1 MFIRMINSFCYSIA
15 TTAVVYAIVTV
26 VSGYVPMLPEYM
38 AKFESDAAAM
48 LVQLLLIGAMSAVS
62 AGGVIFMEFERL
74 SLVAQSVLYFV
85 ITFIPWMMVGDF
97 CWSVTHYKIALMIF
111 ALSYAV
117 TYFIC
122 WGVQYRVCRKNVE
135 QINKRLE
142 ELENLKRS
150 GEQSE

>member
-1 MFIRMINSFCYSIA
+1 MLNSFCCSI
-15 TTAVVYAIVTV
+15 TITAVIYAIVMV
-26 VSGYVPMLPEYM
+26 VSGYVPMLPEYL

-48 LVQLLLIGAMSAVS
+48 LVQLLLIGAMSAIS

-74 SLVAQSVLYFV
+74 SLVAQSVLYFI
-85 ITFIPWMMVGDF
+85 ITFIPWLLVGDF
-97 CWSVTHYKIALMIF
+97 CWAVTHYKKALIIF

-122 WGVQYRVCRKNVE
+122 WGIQYRLCRKNVE

-150 GEQSE
+150 GELSE

>member
-15 TTAVVYAIVTV
+15 TTAVIYAVV
-26 VSGYVPMLPEYM
+26 KGVSGCVPMLPEYM
-38 AKFESDAAAM
+38 AKFESDVAAM
-48 LVQLLLIGAMSAVS
+48 LVQLLLIGTMSAIL

-74 SLVAQSVLYFV
+74 SLVAQSVLYFI

-97 CWSVTHYKIALMIF
+97 CWSVTHYKTALIIF
-111 ALSYAV
+111 ALSYAA

-122 WGVQYRVCRKNVE
+122 WGIQYRVCSKNVE

-150 GEQSE
+150 GELSE